1 MKLDN
6 GWISVDDE
14 HLLPKIGE
22 QRQVL
27 IKGPAGRISVAV
39 GGRRTLEWFVPGHT
53 GCTILAHQPLSL
65 AAPPTVPAPTL
76 MQELGERFQWRLS
89 AEEWLDARAIIDDH
103 RSKDWPESEADLDL
117 LGRAIDSAHGK
128 GAFGESESLRR
139 CFWRLGLFAKGGD
152 NLEPG

>member
-22 QRQVL
+22 QCQVL

-65 AAPPTVPAPTL
+65 AAPPTVPAPSL
-76 MQELGERFQWRLS
+76 MQELGERYFTRLDR
-89 AEEWLDARAIIDDH
+89 LDEYIDRGGVFH
-103 RSKDWPESEADLDL
+103 PESFLAADLL
-117 LGRAIDSAHGK
+117 AAGITIKKTRAV
-128 GAFGESESLRR
+128 FVTLRPDGTTDEPIW
-139 CFWRLGLFAKGGD
+139 CPDAGD
-152 NLEPG
+152 EY

>member
-22 QRQVL
+22 QCQVL

-65 AAPPTVPAPTL
+65 AAPPTVPAPSL

-89 AEEWLDARAIIDDH
+89 EDEWLDARAIIDDH
-103 RSKDWPESEADLDL
+103 RAKDWPVSKADLGAL
-117 LGRAIDSAHGK
+117 EGAVEYAYGR
-128 GAFGESESLRR
+128 GAYGEHESLRR
-139 CFWRLGLFAKGGD
+139 CFLRLRAIC
-152 NLEPG
+152 ERREQP